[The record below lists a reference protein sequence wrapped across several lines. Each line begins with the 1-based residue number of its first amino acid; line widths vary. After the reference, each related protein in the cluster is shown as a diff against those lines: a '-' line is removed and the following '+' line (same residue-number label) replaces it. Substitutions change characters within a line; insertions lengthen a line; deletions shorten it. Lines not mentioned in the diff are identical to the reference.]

1 MAAIARELYTPRAM
15 LRKLALGTLLFCAAS
30 SALPREDVRF
40 WHALSGPQAAA
51 IERLSARFNTSQKEY
66 RVRPS
71 YKGALEVTFALALA
85 ARHGAAAPHIV
96 QIHESLTDDL
106 IAEHLVVPLWQ
117 AMADARQPFD
127 AALFPAV
134 SR

>member
-1 MAAIARELYTPRAM
+1 M
-15 LRKLALGTLLFCAAS
+15 LRKLALGTALFCATSGTFLFCAAS
-30 SALPREDVRF
+30 SAPSREDVRF
-40 WHALSGPQAAA
+40 WHALRGPQAAA
-51 IERLSARFNTSQKEY
+51 IERLAARFNASQKEY
-66 RVRPS
+66 RVRPV
-71 YKGALEVTFALALA
+71 YKGALEATFAQALA
-85 ARHGAAAPHIV
+85 ARRGKGAPHIV

-134 SR
+134 SSAPL